1 MSVELVVPAAAHTK
15 PFLAAVARSRR
26 LHGRWVKA
34 PANAMEY
41 AAYVRRLRQD
51 SYCGYLVVTA
61 DGAIAGVI
69 NINEIVR
76 GSFCSGYLG
85 YYAFLPHQGKGYM
98 SEGLRQV
105 VDRAFSRLA
114 LHRLEANIQPGNR
127 ASRRLVEGVGFRL
140 EGYSERYLKIAGR
153 WRDHE
158 RWALTAEDWAPTPR
172 GRNGAGRRERSARAR
187 NFSRNPRP

>member
-1 MSVELVVPAAAHTK
+1 MSVELVVPGAAHTK
-15 PFLAAVARSRR
+15 AFLAAVARSRR
-26 LHGRWVKA
+26 LHGRWLKP
-34 PANAMEY
+34 PATAIEY
-41 AAYVRRLRQD
+41 AAYVRRLRLR
-51 SYCGYLVVTA
+51 SYRGYLVVTP
-61 DGAIAGVI
+61 DEAIAGVI

-85 YYAFLPHQGKGYM
+85 YYAFAPHQGKGYM

-105 VDRAFSRLA
+105 VDRAFSLLA
-114 LHRLEANIQPGNR
+114 LHRLEANIQPGNG
-127 ASRRLVEGVGFRL
+127 ASRRLVERLSFRL

-158 RWALTAEDWAPTPR
+158 RWAITAEDWPTR
-172 GRNGAGRRERSARAR
+172 HGRSAAGRRERSATAR